1 MSSAS
6 AHFRADDG
14 RVGGERGGLV
24 GPMPTVHA
32 SFMGLRADRS
42 VPFAVD
48 VVPLTAAQGMDPW

>member
-1 MSSAS
+1 
-6 AHFRADDG
+6 
-14 RVGGERGGLV
+14 
-24 GPMPTVHA
+24 MPTVHA